1 MVNRLFPTRQ
11 AIPLHRASILSDHL
25 LTNRNIG

>member
-11 AIPLHRASILSDHL
+11 AIPLRSASIMSDHL